1 MERLISKLVP
11 LLAIMSVLFTFST
24 CEDNIS
30 GDNGLLEGTISIGP
44 ICPVETDPPSPEC
57 LPTAETYKAY
67 PVGIWTQDGRRRITQ
82 ITPAMDGSFSV
93 GLVPGQYLIKL
104 DKENTIGGSNLPV
117 IVVITTLEKSILN
130 IDIDTGIR

>member
-11 LLAIMSVLFTFST
+11 LFAIMSVLFTFST

-67 PVGIWTQDGRRRITQ
+67 PVGIWTQDGRRRIIQ
-82 ITPAMDGSFSV
+82 INPDLDGSFSV

-104 DKENTIGGSNLPV
+104 DKDNVIGGSNLPV
-117 IVVITTLEKSILN
+117 TIVISSLEKTNLN

>member
-82 ITPAMDGSFSV
+82 ITPALDGSFSV

-117 IVVITTLEKSILN
+117 TVVITTLEKSILN